1 MTKSNGKKHK
11 DASLN
16 HKKITYFSLFSF
28 ILHRTNSKIHM
39 IHIDTI
45 KIMIHIDTIK
55 IIIKKKK
62 EMEKKNRDH

>member
-39 IHIDTI
+39 IHIDA
-45 KIMIHIDTIK
+45 IK

>member
-1 MTKSNGKKHK
+1 
-11 DASLN
+11 
-16 HKKITYFSLFSF
+16 
-28 ILHRTNSKIHM
+28 M